1 VLKNIIEDYSFKD
14 LAQKHIKEII
24 QYIIDKNIEFSV
36 VANIK
41 AISFEPDL
49 PKDIKEHLSQFSL
62 FTLAGYTFTT
72 IKIDDDFLFFEA
84 GFGKDN
90 FGSVVKI
97 PLYSIL
103 QIVIDENILYVNL
116 SATIEKFNQKDLKE
130 TSLNIFKNNP
140 KNKRFT

>member
-1 VLKNIIEDYSFKD
+1 VLKSIIEDYSFKD

-24 QYIIDKNIEFSV
+24 QYIIDKNVEFSV

-49 PKDIKEHLSQFSL
+49 PKHIKEKLNQFSL

-90 FGSVVKI
+90 FGSIVRI

-103 QIVIDENILYVNL
+103 QIIIDENILYVNL

-140 KNKRFT
+140 KNKKFT

>member
-1 VLKNIIEDYSFKD
+1 LLKSIIEDYNFKD
-14 LAQKHIKEII
+14 LAQKHTKEII
-24 QYIIDKNIEFSV
+24 QYIVAKNVEFSI

-41 AISFEPDL
+41 SISFEPEL
-49 PKDIKEHLSQFSL
+49 PTNIKEKLHQFSL

-90 FGSVVKI
+90 FGSIVKI

-103 QIVIDENILYVNL
+103 QIIIDENIVHVNL

-130 TSLNIFKNNP
+130 TSLNLFKNNP
-140 KNKRFT
+140 NNKKFT